1 MKYLCRII
9 IAAAMVMLT
18 GCSKPEQIG
27 GPYMLFEIHGTVMD
41 EAGNPIEGIE
51 VSAGQSDIVKTNVNG
66 RFSFHGRS
74 APMTYAILTFEDK
87 DGEEN
92 GGEFLKSD
100 RNIPIAEK
108 IPGDKNGNF
117 KGKFFAQNVEIILI
131 LKTSSIDPDS
141 GNLDVNPEIPTVQ

>member
-87 DGEEN
+87 EWRRIPQVRQEYTDSGEDTWRQERQLQRKVLCT
-92 GGEFLKSD
+92 EC
-100 RNIPIAEK
+100 RNH
-108 IPGDKNGNF
+108 
-117 KGKFFAQNVEIILI
+117 
-131 LKTSSIDPDS
+131 PDS
-141 GNLDVNPEIPTVQ
+141 QDVKYRSGFRKP